1 MKTALKMVTNGKE
14 KEERTSEFRS
24 IKWKTDNFGFE
35 QSSRCWTNLTWGIYW

>member
-35 QSSRCWTNLTWGIYW
+35 QSRTNLTWGIYW